1 MPAAEP
7 EPKDAKAK
15 AAADTDDA
23 AKAGLERMKPRHC
36 TDILWAII
44 FIAAVGFYCYVMSY
58 ARSNGNPE
66 LFEQLYNPSAQVK
79 QLAQGQA
86 EQYKDQLSK
95 LVTTVMEVLNSRDI
109 LLFAAFLALVIGCV
123 FLFLVK
129 KFASLIVHLFLG
141 ILVLSP
147 IVAGLYLVYVSIQD
161 PTLPGL
167 GPPQANLYAGAAA
180 ILVGLVLAAIACC
193 STKSITMAI
202 DCFQVAINCMFDMP
216 TMLIAPALHFLS
228 LLILVPAMCGGFV
241 YLLSCGKFTA
251 PNAGALAS
259 AAANGDAGQAAS
271 AGGVEYSTEQYVY
284 IGFSFFMIFWI
295 IELCAA
301 FSQFSMAY
309 SVILWYFAPYDNGK
323 KRAVPF
329 CSFLQGFLDA
339 ARYHL
344 GTLACGSF
352 FVAVFGAVQAVL
364 AFIERQ
370 ASAQGNAVGRIVAA
384 VCGCCVS
391 CFKCI
396 LELVNKNAYID
407 VAINSS
413 TYCEAV
419 KNVVKMLVSYGG
431 SVAVLTGTMWIM
443 KFAAVGAIAGST
455 GWIMFMYLSG
465 SSQHDAMSLAIGAAL
480 VSALVALNIMNVL
493 DMVAETILYCFASD
507 EEEQKE
513 AADASCGGRL
523 FGCFGQQWVAEN
535 ANKAYH
541 SASAADALGK
551 VGLDGKAPTQYVPVE
566 LQPLLSKHTS

>member
-7 EPKDAKAK
+7 KAKDAKAK
-15 AAADTDDA
+15 AASETEDG

-58 ARSNGNPE
+58 ARSNGQPE
-66 LFEQLYNPSAQVK
+66 LFEQLYNTSTQAT
-79 QLAQGQA
+79 QLAQGQT

-95 LVTTVMEVLNSRDI
+95 LVATVMEVLNSWQL
-109 LLFAAFLALVIGCV
+109 LLFAAFLSLVIGCI

-129 KFASLIVHLFLG
+129 KFATLIVHIFLG
-141 ILVLSP
+141 ILVLCP
-147 IVAGLYLVYVSIQD
+147 TVAGLYLVYVSLKD

-167 GPPQANLYAGAAA
+167 GPPQVNLYAGAAA
-180 ILVGLVLAAIACC
+180 ILIGLVLAAIACC
-193 STKSITMAI
+193 STKSITLAI
-202 DCFQVAINCMFDMP
+202 DCVQVAVNCTFDMP
-216 TMLIAPALHFLS
+216 TMLIAPALHFLA
-228 LLILVPAMCGGFV
+228 LLILVPAMCSAFV

-251 PNAGALAS
+251 PDAGALAS
-259 AAANGDAGQAAS
+259 AAVNNDAGQAAS
-271 AGGVEYSTEQYVY
+271 AGGVEYSTEQFVY

-309 SVILWYFAPYDNGK
+309 SVVLWYFAPYDDGK
-323 KRAVPF
+323 KRAVPL

-352 FVAVFGAVQAVL
+352 FVAVFGAIQAIL
-364 AFIERQ
+364 SFFERQ
-370 ASAQGNAVGRIVAA
+370 AAAQGNLVGRIIAA
-384 VCGCCVS
+384 VCGCFVS

-419 KNVVKMLVSYGG
+419 KAVVKILVSYGG

-455 GWIMFMYLSG
+455 GWIMFMYLS
-465 SSQHDAMSLAIGAAL
+465 SSGQNDAMSLAIGAAL
-480 VSALVALNIMNVL
+480 VASFVALNIMNVL

-513 AADASCGGRL
+513 AADASCAGRL
-523 FGCFGQQWVAEN
+523 LGCCGQQWVAE
-535 ANKAYH
+535 KASATYH
-541 SASAADALGK
+541 SASAAKAMGK
-551 VGLDGKAPTQYVPVE
+551 VGLDGKAPAQYVPVE
-566 LQPLLSKHTS
+566 LRPMMEKHTS